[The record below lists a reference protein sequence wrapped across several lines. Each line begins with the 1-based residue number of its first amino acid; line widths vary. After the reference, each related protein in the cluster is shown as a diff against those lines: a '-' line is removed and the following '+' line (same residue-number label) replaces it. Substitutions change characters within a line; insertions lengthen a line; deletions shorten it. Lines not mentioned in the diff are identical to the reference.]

1 MWGIAHLFQ
10 EGHGVKGGIGIAR
23 ALVTKYYNFYLYFG
37 WIGIDLR
44 RYYGRVSGVYI
55 VTFYFLAVNHI
66 QNGLSTLLVRY

>member
-37 WIGIDLR
+37 LELI
-44 RYYGRVSGVYI
+44 
-55 VTFYFLAVNHI
+55 
-66 QNGLSTLLVRY
+66 